1 MDNRLLSLYL
11 SRILSGQYIFVYNN
25 TTYKL
30 IYPDIQVKHNSELYA
45 QQVYDDNKYNEWI
58 TEEEALNF
66 LVETGLWPINGEENL
81 KKLEK
86 QLEDYKIEL
95 FQNFLNPKKIKSI
108 RNTLNSLRKTIDKYN
123 NIRHSFDNITTE
135 GYCTTLKNQYILIY
149 SLYDKNNSLI
159 FNDINNTNYSLLNNL
174 SAIINDSIID
184 IKTFKLIA
192 RSDIWRSYWSANKD
206 NLFEKSVVNWTD
218 EQKTLVV
225 LSKMYDNAY
234 EHPECPPE
242 QVIEDD
248 DMFDGWMI
256 LQKRKSEQNKSK
268 HRTEELLKYKKLNN
282 AREVFL
288 VANSQEEAQN
298 IYNLNDSNSRHII
311 RERNRIILNS
321 NKEIKE
327 TELPDV
333 QRDLQIQNNQQ
344 FIKARKSK

>member
-1 MDNRLLSLYL
+1 
-11 SRILSGQYIFVYNN
+11 LSGQYIFVYNN

-30 IYPDIQVKHNSELYA
+30 IYPDIQVKHSSELYA
-45 QQVYDDNKYNEWI
+45 QQAYDNNKYNEWI

-108 RNTLNSLRKTIDKYN
+108 RSTLNSLRKTIDKYN

-135 GYCTTLKNQYILIY
+135 GYCTTVKNQYILIH

-159 FNDINNTNYSLLNNL
+159 FSDINNINYNLLNNL
-174 SAIINDSIID
+174 SAIINDSTID

-256 LQKRKSEQNKSK
+256 LQKRKSEENKSK
-268 HRTEELLKYKKLNN
+268 HRTEELLKDKKLNN

-298 IYNLNDSNSRHII
+298 IYNLNNVQSRNII
-311 RERNRIILNS
+311 KERNKIILNS
-321 NKEIKE
+321 TSDIPEAR
-327 TELPDV
+327 LPDV
-333 QRDLQIQNNQQ
+333 QRDLVIQTNKQ
-344 FIKARKSK
+344 FSESRKR